1 METKIET
8 KKETKKESNRVV
20 IAGELCKWRWQRG
33 YKGKGEEQWRISL
46 KITDPEINDKVKKAL
61 ELTGMDVNDT
71 FTPNWLKKVNPEY
84 LNTHT
89 AFSIPVELRNGSK
102 KFSLD
107 MESVCEGAKVKLALT
122 CKDTGIYPAAMIVEE
137 NGTPY
142 NPFECFE

>member
-1 METKIET
+1 MD
-8 KKETKKESNRVV
+8 KKETKNVTEKKNEKVV

-46 KITDPEINDKVKKAL
+46 KITDPKIKDKVKKAL
-61 ELTGMDVNDT
+61 ELTGMDVRDV
-71 FTPNWLKKVNPEY
+71 FTPKWLKDEKPEY

-89 AFSIPVELRNGSK
+89 AFSIPVEMRNGSK
-102 KFSLD
+102 TYSLD
-107 MESVCEGAKVKLALT
+107 MESVYEGAKVKLALT
-122 CKDTGIYPAAMIVEE
+122 CKDTGIYPAAMVVEE